1 MNITTNLID
10 DSEQDEFDPIAETLA
25 LEKIILECPQVEMP
39 VEHYQIKGIY
49 ARSLFI
55 PASKAFTETG
65 FGIVLTGKIHNTESL
80 GILAQGTIRI
90 FNGESYSEIT
100 APHIMVDKAGIKRI
114 GYAVTDCTFITV
126 HRTDKI
132 DLTEIEEELTSM
144 TFEEF
149 EQKTKLL
156 EVEK

>member
-1 MNITTNLID
+1 MMNITTNLMPEI
-10 DSEQDEFDPIAETLA
+10 LA
-25 LEKIILECPQVEMP
+25 LEKIILDSPQVEMP
-39 VEHYQIKGIY
+39 VAHYQINGVY
-49 ARSLFI
+49 ARALFI
-55 PASKAFTETG
+55 PAG
-65 FGIVLTGKIHNTESL
+65 VVLTGKIHNTESI
-80 GILAQGTIRI
+80 GILAQGTLRI
-90 FNGESYSEIT
+90 CNGESYSEIT
-100 APHIMVDKAGIKRI
+100 APHICIDKAGIKRI

-126 HRTDKI
+126 HRTDKT